1 MKTYSEARARLR
13 WYQGRYIDFD
23 GWYGYQCADLAV
35 DYIYWLL
42 EIRMW
47 GNAKDAINND
57 FKNMATVYENTPSFV
72 PQIGDVAV
80 FTKGI
85 YKQYGHIGLVFN
97 GGNTN
102 QFLILEQNYD
112 GNANTPAKLRW
123 DNYYGCTHFIR
134 PKYKSE
140 GLMNKITNKVK
151 PPAQKVVG
159 KSASKITVGSKAPYN
174 LKWSKGA
181 YFNAKIDGLGAT
193 SATRYGDNR
202 TNYRFDVG
210 QAVYAPGTLIYVF
223 EIIDGWCRIYWNN
236 HNEWIWHERLI
247 VKEVF

>member
-47 GNAKDAINND
+47 GNAKDAIIND

-112 GNANTPAKLRW
+112 GNANTPA
-123 DNYYGCTHFIR
+123 
-134 PKYKSE
+134 
-140 GLMNKITNKVK
+140 
-151 PPAQKVVG
+151 
-159 KSASKITVGSKAPYN
+159 
-174 LKWSKGA
+174 
-181 YFNAKIDGLGAT
+181 
-193 SATRYGDNR
+193 
-202 TNYRFDVG
+202 
-210 QAVYAPGTLIYVF
+210 
-223 EIIDGWCRIYWNN
+223 
-236 HNEWIWHERLI
+236 
-247 VKEVF
+247 

>member
-102 QFLILEQNYD
+102 QFLI
-112 GNANTPAKLRW
+112 
-123 DNYYGCTHFIR
+123 
-134 PKYKSE
+134 
-140 GLMNKITNKVK
+140 
-151 PPAQKVVG
+151 
-159 KSASKITVGSKAPYN
+159 
-174 LKWSKGA
+174 
-181 YFNAKIDGLGAT
+181 
-193 SATRYGDNR
+193 
-202 TNYRFDVG
+202 
-210 QAVYAPGTLIYVF
+210 
-223 EIIDGWCRIYWNN
+223 
-236 HNEWIWHERLI
+236 
-247 VKEVF
+247 

>member
-85 YKQYGHIGLVFN
+85 YKQYG
-97 GGNTN
+97 
-102 QFLILEQNYD
+102 QD
-112 GNANTPAKLRW
+112 R
-123 DNYYGCTHFIR
+123 
-134 PKYKSE
+134 KS
-140 GLMNKITNKVK
+140 
-151 PPAQKVVG
+151 VV
-159 KSASKITVGSKAPYN
+159 
-174 LKWSKGA
+174 
-181 YFNAKIDGLGAT
+181 
-193 SATRYGDNR
+193 
-202 TNYRFDVG
+202 
-210 QAVYAPGTLIYVF
+210 
-223 EIIDGWCRIYWNN
+223 
-236 HNEWIWHERLI
+236 
-247 VKEVF
+247 